1 MVQEDV
7 DVIMEY
13 EWIIHTIMKRFSSY
27 TTSSKEDLY
36 QVGILAL
43 LKAYQNFDPNYGVK
57 FSSYA
62 YPYVLGEISKYVKD
76 DRSIH
81 VSHDVIKLNA
91 SLERAKDILTQKL
104 MRAPTLEELSLFLD
118 IDQEKIVQ
126 IVQAKMS
133 TLYVK
138 SLDYTLNEEE
148 DSMNLY
154 HSIKKEESSY
164 DPDILDLKDALVK
177 LGEEERKL
185 IYSRYYQDM
194 TQSETSAIL
203 GMSQVQVSRKEAKIL
218 QKLKQDLVS

>member
-1 MVQEDV
+1 MVLEDV

-81 VSHDVIKLNA
+81 VSHDVLRLNA
-91 SLERAKDILTQKL
+91 SLEHAKDILTQKL

-126 IVQAKMS
+126 AKLS

-154 HSIKKEESSY
+154 HSIKKEEVSY

-177 LGEEERKL
+177 LGDDERKL